1 MYHHYPLYIRV
12 WHLLNAL
19 FFLFL
24 ILTGLNMQF
33 SNPDHPF
40 ISLPVSVRMH
50 KISGIGLTISY
61 FLFFIGNIISGNG
74 KNYIVRFRGLFK
86 NSILQIKY
94 YISRSWKNPEPP
106 FPITSER
113 KFNPL
118 QVISYAKAM
127 YIGIPL
133 LFITG
138 FGLMFPEIVIGKIFG
153 ISGLLLTDL
162 IHVAIGFIMSLFML
176 VHIYMSTLGKTPASS
191 FRAIITGWQQVEKE

>member
-1 MYHHYPLYIRV
+1 
-12 WHLLNAL
+12 
-19 FFLFL
+19 
-24 ILTGLNMQF
+24 MQF

-50 KISGIGLTISY
+50 NISGIGLTISY
-61 FLFFIGNIISGNG
+61 LIFLIGNIISGNG

-86 NSILQIKY
+86 DIKLQIRY
-94 YISRSWKNPEPP
+94 YISRSWKKPEPP

-118 QVISYAKAM
+118 QAISYAKAM

-138 FGLMFPEIVIGKIFG
+138 FGLMFPEIVIENIFS

-162 IHVAIGFIMSLFML
+162 LHVAIGFIMSLFMF